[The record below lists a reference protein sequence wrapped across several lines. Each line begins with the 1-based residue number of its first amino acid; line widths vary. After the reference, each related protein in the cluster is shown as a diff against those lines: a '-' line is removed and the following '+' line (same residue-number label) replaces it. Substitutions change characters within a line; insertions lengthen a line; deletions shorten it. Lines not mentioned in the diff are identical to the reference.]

1 MENLRRLVHKVTH
14 RIWYWLS
21 LNKQKE
27 TKPNDQR
34 PYRCPTSTL
43 SSAKAPARYPQKSNN
58 QKIESAPIVLLA
70 LSFSILPS
78 SLQQKKASSEERATS
93 MPSQQ
98 HNPVIHLPSTK
109 FLKIHWPL
117 LWQSGWASQ
126 GYCNAMCVCTC
137 IDNGKTGSFYYPWYM

>member
-43 SSAKAPARYPQKSNN
+43 SSAKAPARYPKKSNN

-93 MPSQQ
+93 MTSQQ
-98 HNPVIHLPSTK
+98 HNPATHEV
-109 FLKIHWPL
+109 LKIHWPL
-117 LWQSGWASQ
+117 LWQSGRESQ
-126 GYCNAMCVCTC
+126 GYCNAMSVCTC
-137 IDNGKTGSFYYPWYM
+137 RSVN

>member
-34 PYRCPTSTL
+34 TYRCATSTL
-43 SSAKAPARYPQKSNN
+43 SSAKAPARYPKKSNN
-58 QKIESAPIVLLA
+58 RKIESALIELCA
-70 LSFSILPS
+70 LSFSTLPF
-78 SLQQKKASSEERATS
+78 SLQQKKASLEERATS

-137 IDNGKTGSFYYPWYM
+137 IDNRKTGSFYYPWYM

>member
-34 PYRCPTSTL
+34 PYRYPTSTL
-43 SSAKAPARYPQKSNN
+43 SSAKAPARYPKKSNN
-58 QKIESAPIVLLA
+58 QKIESAPIALLA

-78 SLQQKKASSEERATS
+78 SHPPFNKRRPPRRREPQACHHSNIILSFICHPRSSKNTLASTLAVRVGKPGVLQ
-93 MPSQQ
+93 
-98 HNPVIHLPSTK
+98 
-109 FLKIHWPL
+109 
-117 LWQSGWASQ
+117 
-126 GYCNAMCVCTC
+126 CNEC
-137 IDNGKTGSFYYPWYM
+137 IYM

>member
-58 QKIESAPIVLLA
+58 QKIESAAIVLLA

-98 HNPVIHLPSTK
+98 HNPVFICHPRSSKNTLASTLAVRVGK
-109 FLKIHWPL
+109 PGVL
-117 LWQSGWASQ
+117 Q
-126 GYCNAMCVCTC
+126 CNECM
-137 IDNGKTGSFYYPWYM
+137 YM